1 MTSPAERARLV
12 AEAEATIRKGSRSFA
27 MASRLF
33 DRPTRE
39 RAWLLYAWCRHCD
52 DVCDGQT
59 LGHDARVV
67 DDPEA
72 RLASLVAGTE
82 AALDGRPTGESAF
95 DGLALVA
102 SECRLPRHLL
112 HDHLRGFAMDLEG
125 WQPETDHD
133 LLGYCYHVAGVVG
146 CLMALVMGVHPD
158 DEATLD
164 RASDLGIAFQLAN
177 IARDLVDDHRIG
189 RCYLPG
195 AWLRELELTPTTLAD
210 PDKRDRLAI
219 AAARLV
225 RLAADYEA
233 SGRIGARR
241 LPFRARWAVLAAAG
255 IYGSI
260 GRLTAARGERAWDSR
275 TAVSATAKAG
285 WAAKA
290 LAQALSN
297 GGAEPSREGLWT
309 RPRPA

>member
-27 MASRLF
+27 LASRLF
-33 DRPTRE
+33 DRQTRE

-59 LGHDARVV
+59 LGQDARIV
-67 DDPEA
+67 DDPQA
-72 RLASLVAGTE
+72 RLATLVTGTE
-82 AALDGRPTGESAF
+82 AALEGRTTGEGAF
-95 DGLALVA
+95 DGLAVVA

-112 HDHLRGFAMDLEG
+112 HDHLRGFAMDLKG
-125 WQPETDHD
+125 WRPETEQE

-146 CLMALVMGVHPD
+146 CLMALVMGVRPD

-177 IARDLVDDHRIG
+177 IARDLIDDHRIG

-195 AWLRELELTPTTLAD
+195 SWLRELQLAPATLAD
-210 PDKRDRLAI
+210 VDKRERLAI
-219 AAARLV
+219 AAERLV
-225 RLAADYEA
+225 CLARPYEQC
-233 SGRIGARR
+233 GRVGAGR

-260 GRLTAARGERAWDSR
+260 GRRVTARGHQAWDNR
-275 TAVSATAKAG
+275 TAISRAAKIG
-285 WAAKA
+285 WAGRA
-290 LAQALSN
+290 LAQALS
-297 GGAEPSREGLWT
+297 PSRAGCDRGELWT